1 MLAVFMF
8 LKCCLKFNDLT
19 TLALK
24 KKNEKEVIICNQI
37 VNNFFLDIRD
47 RAWPF
52 CSRNDLI
59 KLQNMNLPLQIGSFL
74 EVNTQ

>member
-1 MLAVFMF
+1 MKIKNAKMLAVFMF

-47 RAWPF
+47 RA
-52 CSRNDLI
+52 
-59 KLQNMNLPLQIGSFL
+59 
-74 EVNTQ
+74 

>member
-24 KKNEKEVIICNQI
+24 KKMKK
-37 VNNFFLDIRD
+37 
-47 RAWPF
+47 
-52 CSRNDLI
+52 
-59 KLQNMNLPLQIGSFL
+59 KLSFVTKL
-74 EVNTQ
+74 